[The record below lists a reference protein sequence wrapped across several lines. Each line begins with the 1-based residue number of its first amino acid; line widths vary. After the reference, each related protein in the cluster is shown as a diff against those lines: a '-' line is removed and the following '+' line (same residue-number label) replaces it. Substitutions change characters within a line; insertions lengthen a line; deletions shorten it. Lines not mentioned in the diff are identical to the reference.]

1 MGSNDTR
8 NLWLSIGAGVFATF
22 LLYSYSQEKKAEYDK
37 RFGST
42 KRVVVAKEDIAE
54 MQTIYDTMVETKEMP
69 ADFIQP
75 DTINVP
81 DEIIGN
87 VAAVPIRKG
96 QMIVKNN
103 LLTPGPDTGISL
115 QVAPSKRAVTI
126 TVDEARAVAK
136 LIRPGD
142 RVDVIAAVDTGK
154 GVAQRREVFIMM
166 QDVVVLATGVSV
178 VNNIPRMFELD
189 STGKNLT
196 QIALTGDTK
205 YTTLTIEATPKEAQ
219 DLIYIQSTSPGNL
232 FFTLRNPNDRTIP
245 ARLPSSTSDTVL
257 GRPAVSLDAPPTA
270 MAAPV
275 IQPQAPAARPG
286 FAPARTAPPQPVRKN
301 GYQTL

>member
-1 MGSNDTR
+1 MGSNETR
-8 NLWLSIGAGVFATF
+8 NLWLSIAAGVFATF

-54 MQTIYDTMVETKEMP
+54 MQTIYDTMVEVKEMP

-75 DTINVP
+75 DAIAIP

-96 QMIVKNN
+96 QMVVKNN

-126 TVDEARAVAK
+126 PVDEVRAVAK

-142 RVDVIAAVDTGK
+142 RVDIYAAVDNGK
-154 GVAQRREVFIMM
+154 GVNQRREVFTMM
-166 QDVVVLATGVSV
+166 SDVVVLATGVSV
-178 VNNIPRMFELD
+178 VNNIPRMFEID
-189 STGKNLT
+189 STGKNVT

-205 YTTLTIEATPKEAQ
+205 YTTITIEATPKEAQ
-219 DLIYIQSTSPGNL
+219 DLFYILSTAPGNL
-232 FFTLRNPNDRTIP
+232 FFALRNPSDRAVP
-245 ARLPSSTSDTVL
+245 PRMPSSTSDSVL
-257 GRPAVSLDAPPTA
+257 GKPVLALDTPAGPVAPQIALPPSRPSYPP
-270 MAAPV
+270 
-275 IQPQAPAARPG
+275 PAQQQRPPGQKPRNG
-286 FAPARTAPPQPVRKN
+286 F
-301 GYQTL
+301 QTL